1 MPIRPWAFAHA
12 LALTTAVLAIVLIAL
27 RVAAPSAFL
36 FVFNAQFFGADV
48 ASLLPSHPDT
58 LKTIAE
64 LAAFVGGAWGFGLL
78 GAILYNRFIGK
89 DQASEARRG
98 EG

>member
-1 MPIRPWAFAHA
+1 MPIRPWAFANA
-12 LALTTAVLAIVLIAL
+12 LALTTAVLAVILMGL
-27 RVAAPSAFL
+27 RVAAPSAFV

-48 ASLLPSHPDT
+48 ASLLPDHPDA
-58 LKTIAE
+58 LKMTAE

-89 DQASEARRG
+89 DAIS
-98 EG
+98 